1 MNGVTTD
8 SVTSSDGSVTIRRR
22 WAKIQPTASPI
33 AIPPAATLANSKLTS
48 NHVPALAPTAAS
60 AILYAV
66 SPVPSLISDSPCRI
80 VFARPVAPSRSSTA
94 AAETGSVGPSTAPS
108 TNAAAHGM
116 PEHGVGHGG
125 DRGDRDQHEPDR
137 EQRDRRPVRLQLVRG
152 DRDRGRV
159 QQRRQEDEEDDVGV
173 ELGRRQARDEPDDQ
187 PAEHQ
192 RDRVRH
198 AGAQAEAGQHGDGEQ
213 QEDEQL
219 DLGHGTICLPNVP
232 RLVDARGLLCPL
244 PLLRAR
250 AALARSPPARP
261 WSCSRPT
268 PRRRSTSPRWP
279 PTRAWCSSANRSAPS
294 GGCTLGQL

>member
-48 NHVPALAPTAAS
+48 NHAPALAPTAAS

-66 SPVPSLISDSPCRI
+66 RPVPSLISDSPCRI
-80 VFARPVAPSRSSTA
+80 VLRAPGGAEPV
-94 AAETGSVGPSTAPS
+94 
-108 TNAAAHGM
+108 
-116 PEHGVGHGG
+116 EHGGGRDRVGRAEHGAEHERRRPRDPQHRVGHRR
-125 DRGDRDQHEPDR
+125 DRGDRDEHEADR
-137 EQRDRRPVRLQLVRG
+137 EQRDRRPVRLQLVCG
-152 DRDRGRV
+152 DRDRRRV
-159 QQRRQEDEEDDVGV
+159 QQRRQEDEEDDVRV

-198 AGAQAEAGQHGDGEQ
+198 ARAQAEARQDGDGEQ

-219 DLGHGTICLPNVP
+219 DLGHGTISLLNVP

-250 AALARSPPARP
+250 AALA
-261 WSCSRPT
+261 T
-268 PRRRSTSPRWP
+268 L
-279 PTRAWCSSANRSAPS
+279 AP
-294 GGCTLGQL
+294 GEHLVVLATDPEAPIDLAALAADTA